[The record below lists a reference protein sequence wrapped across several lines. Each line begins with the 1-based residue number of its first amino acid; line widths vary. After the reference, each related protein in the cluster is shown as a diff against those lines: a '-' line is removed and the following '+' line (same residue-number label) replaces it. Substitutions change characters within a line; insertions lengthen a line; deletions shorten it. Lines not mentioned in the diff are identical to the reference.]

1 MATETKRFTI
11 PAGSY
16 FAVTAGHYAVF
27 IRPTTPVAMRLH
39 IGTAAPAAATTDY
52 VPIAGNSMSFA
63 DLGGT
68 DNVYLMAEA
77 AGAEVAVV
85 RTA

>member
-11 PAGSY
+11 PSANY

-27 IRPTTPVAMRLH
+27 VRPTTPVAMRLH
-39 IGTAAPAAATTDY
+39 IGTSLPLPGTTDF
-52 VPIAGNSMSFA
+52 VPIAGNSMSFS
-63 DLGGT
+63 DLGGG